1 MLCNSKISNRPD
13 KLLQSSLIKQAFYL
27 VALTIVIILFLTY
40 PEHHFLLLLLTALL
54 TSLCLILTIKTLDAG
69 EEAIT
74 YGGFANE
81 IIRNDFRIQR
91 IENPQGESIIQNLP
105 AEDLFKTLP
114 VLDFIE
120 QHLADGTI
128 HKNNFYRLKTAYQNL
143 TKETATIPLI
153 LHKEAERVFNDIEWF
168 EVTLQPIYLKKT
180 DIFEGK
186 FSVKAIKKYTYI
198 YWKLENITASKN
210 MEHVFQEERKSLHDF
225 LDYLPVGV
233 YTCNEDYRIEYC
245 NHALANALGYH
256 REEIIGENLWRF
268 LSPHCEL
275 PGKHSLWKGTL
286 YLIDSDNETKEY
298 FVAQESFREEKEIKF
313 RGVMI
318 NDLPGDTELKANLEH
333 SLDEISWLFNDAPVG
348 IAFIGLDGTIK
359 DCNFAVEK
367 FLDRTKA
374 QIQNKK
380 IFDYI
385 RQEDCEALQKE
396 KQSEMLDK
404 AISDKRSKLN
414 KEKGNQLLGAV
425 ADWATGKSK
434 ALKGDI
440 EDLKFD
446 LAEAHETIAEERKR
460 TQAETAKLEAYKKT
474 VAQQMESAVRNATLK
489 KDDEIN
495 NLKDR
500 ISWRDKMLGMFTKIL
515 MQSNGTFR
523 KAVDSIINFA
533 KDTYRSIFSR
543 EEAKTIK
550 SVMEAFGKNKEDYRA
565 IGTFLVFTADKKENL
580 SNSEYRKAVREVDD
594 VAIGRYE
601 QAQKRGNSLK
611 L

>member
-1 MLCNSKISNRPD
+1 MKE
-13 KLLQSSLIKQAFYL
+13 
-27 VALTIVIILFLTY
+27 
-40 PEHHFLLLLLTALL
+40 PE
-54 TSLCLILTIKTLDAG
+54 K
-69 EEAIT
+69 
-74 YGGFANE
+74 
-81 IIRNDFRIQR
+81 
-91 IENPQGESIIQNLP
+91 
-105 AEDLFKTLP
+105 
-114 VLDFIE
+114 
-120 QHLADGTI
+120 
-128 HKNNFYRLKTAYQNL
+128 
-143 TKETATIPLI
+143 
-153 LHKEAERVFNDIEWF
+153 
-168 EVTLQPIYLKKT
+168 
-180 DIFEGK
+180 
-186 FSVKAIKKYTYI
+186 
-198 YWKLENITASKN
+198 
-210 MEHVFQEERKSLHDF
+210 
-225 LDYLPVGV
+225 
-233 YTCNEDYRIEYC
+233 
-245 NHALANALGYH
+245 
-256 REEIIGENLWRF
+256 
-268 LSPHCEL
+268 
-275 PGKHSLWKGTL
+275 
-286 YLIDSDNETKEY
+286 
-298 FVAQESFREEKEIKF
+298 KEILQKKQ
-313 RGVMI
+313 MI
-318 NDLPGDTELKANLEH
+318 LLKL
-333 SLDEISWLFNDAPVG
+333 
-348 IAFIGLDGTIK
+348 T
-359 DCNFAVEK
+359 
-367 FLDRTKA
+367 
-374 QIQNKK
+374 
-380 IFDYI
+380 
-385 RQEDCEALQKE
+385 EALQKE

-425 ADWATGKSK
+425 ADWATGKSQ

-446 LAEAHETIAEERKR
+446 LAEAHETIVEERKR